1 MSYILYDITHKQ
13 GKLNS
18 STIYTLYWF
27 NTQRPSEQ
35 YEMIVDST
43 YRNYKQWREIIDTK
57 LLGEYTG
64 IKISTKMTNK
74 KRKVLDAD
82 SKAYLEHALTEQD
95 IVEYVSKFS
104 RTQKETTYNSLFE

>member
-1 MSYILYDITHKQ
+1 
-13 GKLNS
+13 
-18 STIYTLYWF
+18 
-27 NTQRPSEQ
+27 
-35 YEMIVDST
+35 
-43 YRNYKQWREIIDTK
+43 
-57 LLGEYTG
+57 
-64 IKISTKMTNK
+64 MTNK